1 MREGGN
7 LNGFSAT
14 CGPLPL
20 EIGFA
25 LGLVQ
30 LPHNS
35 VDATVGFA
43 DDADHHAVGNARG
56 QPISVAYITRFNTHL
71 IFAWGTDDAGLSF
84 FDLHFGFAQR
94 TFYVCDLV
102 PIEREAC
109 DLFLV
114 YLDDNPITL
123 AKNCSPVGNK
133 HYVKSEQRHDKNFIS

>member
-1 MREGGN
+1 M
-7 LNGFSAT
+7 NGFSAI

-20 EIGFA
+20 EVGFA

-30 LPHNS
+30 LPHYS
-35 VDATVGFA
+35 VDATVGLA
-43 DDADHHAVGNARG
+43 DDADHHAVGDARR
-56 QPISVAYITRFNTHL
+56 QSISVTDIARFNTHL
-71 IFAWGTDDAGLSF
+71 IFTWGTDDAGLSF

-114 YLDDNPITL
+114 YLDDNKITL